1 MILPKVVW
9 TILKI
14 IYERIYIKLLNCRQ
28 RAVHKSVWRLF
39 VRNVETKVYKKPDIE
54 LAPINM
60 LIEEKQTTENAQEFA
75 EEKISD
81 PCTSCRICHQN
92 FSDGD
97 QLAVGPCDE
106 LHQFHLK
113 CLT

>member
-1 MILPKVVW
+1 MIFIIEDLVIAFLTLMILPKVVW

-54 LAPINM
+54 
-60 LIEEKQTTENAQEFA
+60 
-75 EEKISD
+75 
-81 PCTSCRICHQN
+81 
-92 FSDGD
+92 
-97 QLAVGPCDE
+97 
-106 LHQFHLK
+106 
-113 CLT
+113 